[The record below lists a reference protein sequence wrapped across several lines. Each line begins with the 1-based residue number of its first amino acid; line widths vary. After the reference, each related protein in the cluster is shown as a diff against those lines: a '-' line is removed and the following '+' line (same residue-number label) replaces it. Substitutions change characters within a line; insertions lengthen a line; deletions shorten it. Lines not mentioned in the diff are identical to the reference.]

1 MTDVLRVLIVDDE
14 RPARQRLQNLLKRD
28 ARVELLRSCASGSE
42 ALHAAEEAERAG
54 RPVHVLFLDVQ
65 MPELDGFGV
74 VSKLVEQRGAE
85 NLPVVVFVT
94 AHDEYALRAFEAHAI
109 DYLLKPFTRERLLD
123 AVAHVRHGWQS
134 EHRTAD
140 PRLLALLEELR
151 ERPRFLQ
158 RLPVRAGPRVVLLET
173 GEIDWLQAA
182 DNYVLVHASGRE
194 YLLRETL
201 TRLEQEL
208 DPQQFV
214 RIHRSAMVRLDRIGD
229 LLPSVHGDFRV
240 TLKTGVQLTL
250 SRYYREHVERVL
262 RRAL

>member
-1 MTDVLRVLIVDDE
+1 MLRVLIVDDE
-14 RPARQRLQNLLKRD
+14 PVARRRI
-28 ARVELLRSCASGSE
+28 RRLLRSDRDVEVIGE
-42 ALHAAEEAERAG
+42 AGDGRAA
-54 RPVHVLFLDVQ
+54 VHEIVTQQPDLVFLDVQ

-74 VSKLVEQRGAE
+74 LREIGVSRVPA
-85 NLPVVVFVT
+85 VVFVT
-94 AHDEYALRAFEAHAI
+94 AFDQYALRAFEVHAI